1 MLDAAR
7 YRCGA
12 AGVVCLIVC
21 LLSARCCQVQVWC
34 HWSCL
39 SHRLSPQCSVL
50 PGTGVVLL
58 ELSVSSSVCSMLGAA
73 RYRCVSSYWSCLS
86 HRLSAQCS
94 ILPGTGVELVELS
107 VSSSVCSVL
116 GAARYRCGASGVVCF
131 IARVAVG
138 EETFRETS
146 RTGVSFQVVT
156 G

>member
-1 MLDAAR
+1 M
-7 YRCGA
+7 
-12 AGVVCLIVC
+12 
-21 LLSARCCQVQVWC
+21 
-34 HWSCL
+34 
-39 SHRLSPQCSVL
+39 L